1 MICPSRTIRPSTAST
16 VVGLISGWMAQISA
30 LDSGV
35 RLPST
40 AASIRAVFVTLAPCT
55 TAKRLSSSLF
65 SSVVILFIGKKA
77 ESQYQAM
84 ATEYQNK
91 VQAYQ
96 ENVQL
101 ADAAPEKWSAAIRA
115 DKEQEIMQLQERIQ
129 RFQENAQQ
137 SLQQKRTELM
147 NPIIEKLDAAVKKV
161 ATAGGYVYVMDKN
174 NVLFINE
181 AISVDLTSEVK
192 KELGM

>member
-1 MICPSRTIRPSTAST
+1 MKKLF
-16 VVGLISGWMAQISA
+16 LI
-30 LDSGV
+30 L
-35 RLPST
+35 
-40 AASIRAVFVTLAPCT
+40 AVFISLGFSA
-55 TAKRLSSSLF
+55 TAQKFGHISSQD
-65 SSVVILFIGKKA
+65 IIENMPEYKNAQTQIEAEQKKA

-91 VQAYQ
+91 AVAYQ
-96 ENVQL
+96 ENIQL

-115 DKEQEIMQLQERIQ
+115 DKEQELMQLQERIQ
-129 RFQENAQQ
+129 RFQENVQQ
-137 SLQQKRTELM
+137 SLQQKRNDLM
-147 NPIIEKLDAAVKKV
+147 NPIIEKLDAAVKKI

-181 AISVDLTSEVK
+181 SISIDLTAEVK

>member
-1 MICPSRTIRPSTAST
+1 MKKVFLLFVAI
-16 VVGLISGWMAQISA
+16 ISLS
-30 LDSGV
+30 V
-35 RLPST
+35 
-40 AASIRAVFVTLAPCT
+40 AASAQKFGHIT
-55 TAKRLSSSLF
+55 TDDIIQAMPETKAAQTALESE
-65 SSVVILFIGKKA
+65 GKKL
-77 ESQYQAM
+77 EEQLQAM
-84 ATEYQNK
+84 GVEYQNK

-101 ADAAPEKWSAAIRA
+101 ADAAPEKWSLALRA

-137 SLQQKRTELM
+137 SIAQKRNDLFK
-147 NPIIEKLDAAVKKV
+147 PIMDKLDAAIKKV
-161 ATAGGYVYVMDKN
+161 ATAGGYVYVMDKA

-181 AISVDLTSEVK
+181 TISVDLTNEVK

>member
-1 MICPSRTIRPSTAST
+1 MKKVFLLLVAI
-16 VVGLISGWMAQISA
+16 ISLS
-30 LDSGV
+30 V
-35 RLPST
+35 
-40 AASIRAVFVTLAPCT
+40 AASAQKFGHIT
-55 TAKRLSSSLF
+55 TDDIIQAMPETKAAQTALETE
-65 SSVVILFIGKKA
+65 GKKL
-77 ESQYQAM
+77 EEQLQAM
-84 ATEYQNK
+84 GVEYQNK

-101 ADAAPEKWSAAIRA
+101 ADAAPEKWSLALRA

-137 SLQQKRTELM
+137 SIQQKRNDLFK
-147 NPIIEKLDAAVKKV
+147 PIMDKLDAAIKKV
-161 ATAGGYVYVMDKN
+161 ATNGGYVYVMDKA

-181 AISVDLTSEVK
+181 TISVDLTNEVK

>member
-1 MICPSRTIRPSTAST
+1 MKKVILLLVAI
-16 VVGLISGWMAQISA
+16 ISLS
-30 LDSGV
+30 V
-35 RLPST
+35 
-40 AASIRAVFVTLAPCT
+40 AASAQKFGHIT
-55 TAKRLSSSLF
+55 TDDIIQAMPETKAAQTALESE
-65 SSVVILFIGKKA
+65 GKKL
-77 ESQYQAM
+77 EEQLQSM
-84 ATEYQNK
+84 GVEYQNK

-101 ADAAPEKWSAAIRA
+101 ADAAPEKWSAALRA

-137 SLQQKRTELM
+137 SIQQKRTDLFK
-147 NPIIEKLDAAVKKV
+147 PIMDKLDAAIKKV
-161 ATAGGYVYVMDKN
+161 ATAGGYVYVMDKA

-181 AISVDLTSEVK
+181 TISVDLTNEVK

>member
-1 MICPSRTIRPSTAST
+1 MKKLFLVLAAFISLTINAN
-16 VVGLISGWMAQISA
+16 AQKFGHIVSQDIIENMPDYKNA
-30 LDSGV
+30 QTQLE
-35 RLPST
+35 
-40 AASIRAVFVTLAPCT
+40 AE
-55 TAKRLSSSLF
+55 
-65 SSVVILFIGKKA
+65 GKKA

-115 DKEQEIMQLQERIQ
+115 DKEQEIMQLQERIH

-181 AISVDLTSEVK
+181 AISVDLTAEVK